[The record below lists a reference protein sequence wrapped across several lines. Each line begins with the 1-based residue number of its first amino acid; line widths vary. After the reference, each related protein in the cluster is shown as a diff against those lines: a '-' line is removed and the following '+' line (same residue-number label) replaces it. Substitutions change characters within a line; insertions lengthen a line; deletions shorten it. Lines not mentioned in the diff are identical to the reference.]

1 MSENVKKFSGEG
13 HASILEPSALDP
25 G

>member
-13 HASILEPSALDP
+13 YASILEPSALDP